1 MSTFY
6 RVHSDRL
13 EEELKNTTEEEVGI
27 NEILYCNYYLF
38 INIILYIGNFI
49 INLKEKLKI
58 EIIKLNDE
66 TIEFDLIG

>member
-38 INIILYIGNFI
+38 INIIL
-49 INLKEKLKI
+49 
-58 EIIKLNDE
+58 
-66 TIEFDLIG
+66 